1 MNWDRAWLG
10 QQSFEG
16 FVRFAELPRSPVPS
30 GAGVYVVYRESLE
43 PPVFLGV
50 SCGGHFKGKDPTVP
64 IASLQAAWVS
74 TAHVLNVGKAAL
86 GVSGRRGLKKRLG
99 EYRRYGEGEPIG
111 HAGGRYIWQLK
122 DSSNLLVAWL
132 RTPGQDPKLIED
144 QFISDFAKQYGKRPF
159 ANLNGG

>member
-1 MNWDRAWLG
+1 M
-10 QQSFEG
+10 
-16 FVRFAELPRSPVPS
+16 
-30 GAGVYVVYRESLE
+30 
-43 PPVFLGV
+43 

-64 IASLQAAWVS
+64 IASLQAAWVP

-86 GVSGRRGLKKRLG
+86 GASRRRGLKKRLG
-99 EYRRYGEGEPIG
+99 EYRRYGEGESIG

-132 RTPGQDPKLIED
+132 QTPGRDPKLVED
-144 QFISDFAKQYGKRPF
+144 QFIADFAQQYGKRPF